1 VIESE
6 PTSGGLTVA
15 VLVDEE
21 YESMVD
27 LDRLREAALAMCH
40 RLGVDRAELSV
51 AVTDDQEVRRL
62 NLLYRGVDAP
72 TDVLSFPASTGDE
85 MFLGV
90 SDELRRL
97 LAEQLG
103 DVIIAFPYAAQQAK
117 HFGNPVADE
126 LLLLTVHGVLHL
138 LGYDHDSAEEE
149 QQMWALQEE
158 ILSAMGVSGLSE
170 RSYDN

>member
-1 VIESE
+1 M
-6 PTSGGLTVA
+6 VA

-21 YESMVD
+21 YEPMVD
-27 LDRLREAALAMCH
+27 LERLREAARATCQ
-40 RLGVDRAELSV
+40 RLGIARAELSV
-51 AVTDDQEVRRL
+51 AVTDDQEVQRL
-62 NLLYRGVDAP
+62 NLLFRGVDAP
-72 TDVLSFPASTGDE
+72 TDVLSFPAGAGDE
-85 MFLGV
+85 MFQGA
-90 SDELRRL
+90 SDELRML

-103 DVIIAFPYAAQQAK
+103 DVIIAFPYAAHQAQ

-138 LGYDHDSAEEE
+138 LGHDHGSAEEE

-158 ILSAMGVSGLSE
+158 ILSEMGVSGLSE